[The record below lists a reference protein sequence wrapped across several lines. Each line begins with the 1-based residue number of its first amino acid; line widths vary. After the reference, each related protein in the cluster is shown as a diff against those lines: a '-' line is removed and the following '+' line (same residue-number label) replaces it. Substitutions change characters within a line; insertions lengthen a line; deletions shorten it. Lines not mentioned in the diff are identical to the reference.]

1 MFTKKRDIKRPLFAA
16 ARVAVTLLLGA
27 GASVQAADIRCA
39 CAEAVRPIL
48 AELGPRFEQ
57 ATGHKL
63 VIAYGLAPV
72 VMKRIES
79 GDEFDLAIINPP
91 QVDALVTQGK
101 IAQAGRAN
109 LVRAGVG
116 VAVRA
121 GASKPDIGSVAAFKQ
136 ALLDAESVVYP
147 LEGTSGAHFMGV
159 LNRLEITEQMKPKL
173 RPSTAGAGFAMVARG
188 EVEMMVTIIPQL
200 LANAGI
206 ELAGPV
212 PAELQTWIG
221 LAAGV
226 GAAAK
231 EPDAAKAL
239 IAFLTTP
246 AAMSVMKA
254 KGWAPIP

>member
-1 MFTKKRDIKRPLFAA
+1 MLTKKHDIKRPWVAA
-16 ARVAVTLLLGA
+16 ARVAVILLLGA
-27 GASVQAADIRCA
+27 AASVQATEIRCA

-63 VIAYGLAPV
+63 VITYGLAPV

-79 GDEFDLAIINPP
+79 GEEFDLAIINPP
-91 QVDALVTQGK
+91 QVDALITQGK
-101 IAQAGRAN
+101 IAREGRAN

-121 GASKPDIGSVAAFKQ
+121 GASKPDVGSVAAFKQ
-136 ALLDAESVVYP
+136 TLLNAASVAYP
-147 LEGTSGAHFMGV
+147 HEGTSGAYFMGV
-159 LNRLEITEQMKPKL
+159 LDRLEITEQMKPKL
-173 RPSTAGAGFAMVARG
+173 RPSAAGAGVGMVARG
-188 EVEMMVTIIPQL
+188 EAEMIVTIIPQL
-200 LANAGI
+200 LANPGI

-221 LAAGV
+221 LAAAV

-231 EPDAAKAL
+231 EPDAATAL

-246 AAMSVMKA
+246 AALSVMKA